1 MLIKQTKR
9 VGLQKF
15 IYQSIMD
22 NLTQSQKIKQEL
34 LPYLKEHY
42 PHLLQRKSRF
52 DRISECSNAVS
63 FRRYIDSGEVKLL
76 NSNFCKYDRICIACA
91 VKRSMRM
98 IKKYTDNI
106 RKYKLDNKHWHMITL
121 TIRHNKYQSLESLL
135 DRIFKLRDRIAQSM
149 KNGKRQEQKTKSFFS
164 VFDGMAIATEITCD
178 MNKNGRHP
186 HFHILAC
193 SDTDLPIDYGK
204 YYGCKST
211 NDDLYYER
219 KKITKD
225 SDQIDIHKI
234 NISNKQYSR
243 ASIGEVFKY
252 ACKFSTLPVDKLAE
266 IMNLQH
272 KNHYRFFSSYGIFR
286 WRKIQDSKT
295 WKWDRSDGV
304 FMRDANEEKYKLDEI
319 LDTSTIES
327 GIISDVAM

>member
-1 MLIKQTKR
+1 
-9 VGLQKF
+9 
-15 IYQSIMD
+15 
-22 NLTQSQKIKQEL
+22 
-34 LPYLKEHY
+34 
-42 PHLLQRKSRF
+42 
-52 DRISECSNAVS
+52 
-63 FRRYIDSGEVKLL
+63 
-76 NSNFCKYDRICIACA
+76 
-91 VKRSMRM
+91 
-98 IKKYTDNI
+98 
-106 RKYKLDNKHWHMITL
+106 
-121 TIRHNKYQSLESLL
+121 
-135 DRIFKLRDRIAQSM
+135 M

-219 KKITKD
+219 KKITND
-225 SDQIDIHKI
+225 SNQIDIHKI

-252 ACKFSTLPVDKLAE
+252 ACKFSALPVDKLAE

-286 WRKIQDSKT
+286 WWKIQNTKT
-295 WKWDRSDGV
+295 WKWDWSDGV
-304 FMRDANEEKYKLDEI
+304 FMRDANDDKYKLYEI
-319 LDTSTIES
+319 LDTTAIES
-327 GIISDVAM
+327 SILSDISI